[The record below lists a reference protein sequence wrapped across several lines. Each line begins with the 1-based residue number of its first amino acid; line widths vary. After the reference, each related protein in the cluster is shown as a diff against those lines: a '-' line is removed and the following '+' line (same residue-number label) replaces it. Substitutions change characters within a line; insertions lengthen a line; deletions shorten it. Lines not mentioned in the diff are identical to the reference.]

1 MVRRISAL
9 LAAGAIAAVAGCG
22 DVGVSAARVLTDSN
36 QAMTQVKTL
45 QADVTF
51 GPGATA
57 LGFQLIAAT
66 GKVKR
71 PADSDTIGK
80 VKSGSTILQ
89 PELITT
95 GGKTYLREAQFL
107 PFHELSEADAA
118 AYPSAGRLLDPN
130 TGVTALLPRG
140 QSPTVVGHESV
151 DGHDCYKLNA
161 TYTAALAN
169 AALAP
174 ITVSGDVKAVIW
186 IDSGTKQVRR
196 VQITGHLFDVNT
208 QSFVDVRLHDFN
220 AAVEITAPV

>member
-1 MVRRISAL
+1 MVRRLPAL
-9 LAAGAIAAVAGCG
+9 LAVAAMASGAGCG
-22 DVGVSAARVLTDSN
+22 AATVN
-36 QAMTQVKTL
+36 ATQVLNDSTRAMAQVRTL

-66 GKVKR
+66 GRVRR

-80 VKSGSTILQ
+80 VKSGSATLQ
-89 PELITT
+89 PELITV

-107 PFHELSEADAA
+107 PFHALSDADAA
-118 AYPSAGRLLDPN
+118 GYPSAGRLLDPS
-130 TGVTALLPRG
+130 TGVTALLPKG
-140 QSPTVVGHESV
+140 KSPTAVGHESV

-161 TYTAALAN
+161 TYSADLAN

-174 ITVSGDVKAVIW
+174 ITVSGDVRAVIW
-186 IDSGTKQVRR
+186 IDSATSQVRR
-196 VQITGHLFDVNT
+196 VQITGHLFDVST

-220 AAVEITAPV
+220 GPVEIAAPA